1 MTELSSKTPDVR
13 SLILLWAFAESGIGG
28 LLHALKL
35 PFTGIMVG
43 GIAVVC
49 IALIGYY
56 IQDKKNVILQ
66 ALALVLTVKL
76 ALSPHSPW
84 QAYVAV
90 IFQGYVGHLLFRNGN
105 HFKAKA
111 FFFAIIC
118 LLESA
123 LQKLILSVL
132 IFGLG
137 FLKSVDAAAQSIL
150 KSLGVDVE
158 GSFVFVVFGIYVALH
173 LGMGILL
180 GLWIPK
186 IPSQIAE
193 AKFNILS
200 FESFDRKA
208 VMYKSSRFR
217 TFLIGILIYI
227 GILLCIKWWVPEI
240 KALDL
245 LWFFTRTVL
254 ISFGMIYIVGPL
266 ITRFI
271 VKKYMGKSE
280 STKIVDEIIRKI
292 PDFTNR
298 AFNLVSFVHQNYTG
312 WQKIKYFVLGLLVLS
327 METNHL
333 DD

>member
-1 MTELSSKTPDVR
+1 M
-13 SLILLWAFAESGIGG
+13 
-28 LLHALKL
+28 
-35 PFTGIMVG
+35 
-43 GIAVVC
+43 
-49 IALIGYY
+49 
-56 IQDKKNVILQ
+56 
-66 ALALVLTVKL
+66 
-76 ALSPHSPW
+76 
-84 QAYVAV
+84 
-90 IFQGYVGHLLFRNGN
+90 
-105 HFKAKA
+105 
-111 FFFAIIC
+111 
-118 LLESA
+118 
-123 LQKLILSVL
+123 
-132 IFGLG
+132 
-137 FLKSVDAAAQSIL
+137 
-150 KSLGVDVE
+150 
-158 GSFVFVVFGIYVALH
+158 FVVFGIYVALH

-186 IPSQIAE
+186 IPGQIAE

-227 GILLCIKWWVPEI
+227 GILLCIKWLVPEI

-292 PDFTNR
+292 PDFTHR

-327 METNHL
+327 METNHI